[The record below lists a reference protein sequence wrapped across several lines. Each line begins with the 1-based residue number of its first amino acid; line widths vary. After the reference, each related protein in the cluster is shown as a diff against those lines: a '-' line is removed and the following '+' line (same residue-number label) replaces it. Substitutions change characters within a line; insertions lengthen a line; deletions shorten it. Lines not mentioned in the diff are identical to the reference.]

1 MTEFERD
8 WAHIER
14 EQHARLL
21 HQLKREIVA
30 KRQTEQAQARLQ
42 RTAQSPQRALRASL
56 PPVST
61 PTEMAR
67 PSRFAPKLET
77 ATNLPR
83 GQAAL
88 GHTTTPDQI

>member
-56 PPVST
+56 PSVAT
-61 PTEMAR
+61 PTETAR
-67 PSRFAPKLET
+67 LPRLAPKLET
-77 ATNLPR
+77 ATNLGS
-83 GQAAL
+83 GQAAP
-88 GHTTTPDQI
+88 GHNTTLD